1 MCHYYESTEE
11 WQALWVK
18 RAECREAE
26 QGETDA
32 DLEDSESEPAAPSVD
47 A

>member
-18 RAECREAE
+18 RAEERSEA
-26 QGETDA
+26 GDETELD
-32 DLEDSESEPAAPSVD
+32 DREPAVSPAD
-47 A
+47 D

>member
-26 QGETDA
+26 QAEEAPEA
-32 DLEDSESEPAAPSVD
+32 DFEDPASPTVD
-47 A
+47 V

>member
-18 RAECREAE
+18 RAEDRDDEAE
-26 QGETDA
+26 LDER
-32 DLEDSESEPAAPSVD
+32 EPAVSPAD
-47 A
+47 D

>member
-18 RAECREAE
+18 RAEERADAEAE
-26 QGETDA
+26 LDER
-32 DLEDSESEPAAPSVD
+32 EPAVSPAD
-47 A
+47 D